1 MNPDGD
7 RERPV
12 LLAYDGSEH
21 ARTAIEEA
29 GRLLSPGR
37 SAVVLTAWQPLQT
50 VPFFG
55 GVAMPSVSEEVLREG
70 EKEAQAVAREGAKL
84 ASAAGFDAE
93 AVVEE
98 GTPIWHRIV
107 TAADEYDASVVVL
120 GSHGRSGLSYAAMGS
135 VATSVAHHIDRA
147 VLITRAKGDGEPTR

>member
-1 MNPDGD
+1 MNPDSG
-7 RERPV
+7 PV
-12 LLAYDGSEH
+12 LLAYDGSPH
-21 ARTAIEEA
+21 AKSAVEQA
-29 GRLLSPGR
+29 GQLLSPGAR
-37 SAVVLTAWQPLQT
+37 ALVLTVWQPLQT

-55 GVAMPSVSEEVLREG
+55 GVAMPTVSEEVMREG
-70 EKEAQAVAREGAKL
+70 QREAEGVAREGAEL

-93 AVVEE
+93 PLVEE

-107 TAADEYDASVVVL
+107 TAADEYDTSVVVL

-147 VLITRAKGDGEPTR
+147 VLITRLRKGGASAR